1 MDMDMTNGSG
11 GFMWLVLIFVLLFG
25 MGGAGIGGNNAAA
38 MAGFATQADLNNA
51 INQQT
56 NALNQQQILLS
67 SANNNYETA
76 QLINGLGMTS
86 MNQNNTNLVNAIQG
100 FNTLSAQITNQTNVL
115 SSKLD
120 NLGYQMSQCCCEI
133 KTQMLQD
140 RLADK
145 TADLVAAQG
154 VINNSQQSQYLLGQ
168 MGKWVANAPAATT

>member
-1 MDMDMTNGSG
+1 MNDTMEMGG

-25 MGGAGIGGNNAAA
+25 MGGGIGAGNPA
-38 MAGFATQADLNNA
+38 MDAYATQADVNNA
-51 INQQT
+51 IANQT
-56 NALNQQQILLS
+56 SHLNQQQILLS

-76 QLINGLGMTS
+76 QLINNLGMTT

-100 FNTLSAQITNQTNVL
+100 FNQISAQISNQTNVL
-115 SSKLD
+115 GSKLD
-120 NLGYQMSQCCCEI
+120 SISAQMNECCCSI

-154 VINNSQQSQYLLGQ
+154 VINNNAQSQYLLGQ
-168 MGKWVANAPAATT
+168 MGKWVANAPAANA

>member
-25 MGGAGIGGNNAAA
+25 MGGVGGNNAAA

-56 NALNQQQILLS
+56 TALNQQQILLS

-76 QLINGLGMTS
+76 QLINGLGMAN
-86 MNQNNTNLVNAIQG
+86 MNQNNSNLVNAIQG
-100 FNTLSAQITNQTNVL
+100 FNNLSAQITNQTNVL

-140 RLADK
+140 RLTDK

>member
-25 MGGAGIGGNNAAA
+25 MGGAGLSGNNAA

-56 NALNQQQILLS
+56 TALNQQQILLS

-76 QLINGLGMTS
+76 QLINGLGMAN
-86 MNQNNTNLVNAIQG
+86 MNQNNSNLVNAIQG
-100 FNTLSAQITNQTNVL
+100 FNNLSAQITNQTNVL

-120 NLGYQMSQCCCEI
+120 NLGYQMNQCCCEI

-140 RLADK
+140 RLTDK

>member
-1 MDMDMTNGSG
+1 MDMDMANSSG

-25 MGGAGIGGNNAAA
+25 MGGVGGNNAA
-38 MAGFATQADLNNA
+38 MANYATQADINNA
-51 INQQT
+51 INSQT

>member
-25 MGGAGIGGNNAAA
+25 MGGAGLGGNNAA

-56 NALNQQQILLS
+56 TALNQQQILLS

-76 QLINGLGMTS
+76 QLINGLGMAN
-86 MNQNNTNLVNAIQG
+86 MNQNNSNLVNAIQG
-100 FNTLSAQITNQTNVL
+100 FNNLSAQITNQTNVL

-120 NLGYQMSQCCCEI
+120 NLGYQMGQCCCEI

-140 RLADK
+140 RLTDK

-168 MGKWVANAPAATT
+168 MGKWVANAPATTT

>member
-1 MDMDMTNGSG
+1 MDMDMTNSSG

-25 MGGAGIGGNNAAA
+25 MGGVGGNNAA
-38 MAGFATQADLNNA
+38 MANYATQADINNA
-51 INQQT
+51 INSQT

>member
-1 MDMDMTNGSG
+1 MDMDMTNSSG

-25 MGGAGIGGNNAAA
+25 MGGVGGNNAA
-38 MAGFATQADLNNA
+38 MANYATQADINNA
-51 INQQT
+51 INSQT

-120 NLGYQMSQCCCEI
+120 NLGYQMSQCCCDI